1 MLDKNTGRV
10 VTLWILFL
18 KHVWSK
24 NNSDKLLSSRQEAID
39 AAERA
44 GSDIEALLA
53 QAGTNLLEKDRPQT
67 LREFFTSRYLLNAD
81 IDRRFFI
88 NIDLCVN
95 EIKRTSNLLEF
106 FRTCTEKDFEDWFS
120 NREPISDEVKQ
131 KRWNLASLRHKKRVK
146 LAKAENEN
154 AVKKEKERKEKERC
168 ALIKELEE
176 KKRRRLENQGFLNQ
190 VVTSSF
196 SSEPSGPL
204 GFNAR
209 RGHY

>member
-1 MLDKNTGRV
+1 MLDNNTGRV
-10 VTLWILFL
+10 VKLWFLFWD
-18 KHVWSK
+18 HVWSK
-24 NNSDKLLSSRQEAID
+24 QNSDRLLSLRQEAID

-53 QAGTNLLEKDRPQT
+53 QACSNLFKKDRPQT

-131 KRWNLASLRHKKRVK
+131 KRWNLASARHEKRVK
-146 LAKAENEN
+146 LAIAENEK
-154 AVKKEKERKEKERC
+154 AVKKEKERKEKKRW
-168 ALIKELEE
+168 AVIKELEE
-176 KKRRRLENQGFLNQ
+176 KNRRRLENQGFLNQ
-190 VVTSSF
+190 MVTSSF